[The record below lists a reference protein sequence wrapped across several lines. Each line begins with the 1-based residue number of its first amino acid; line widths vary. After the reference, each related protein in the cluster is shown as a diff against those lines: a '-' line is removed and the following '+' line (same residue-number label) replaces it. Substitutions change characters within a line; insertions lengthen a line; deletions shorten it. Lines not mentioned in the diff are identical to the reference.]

1 LDTYTFR
8 NRISKPRG
16 YSYPT
21 NSKFYTLSGNYELP
35 IWYPDIAVGP
45 LLNIQRIRTNLFYDY
60 GEGKGFVYYYDFSK
74 DILYRANNE
83 DVYKSY
89 GAEVKVEVNLFRL
102 LPQFEFGFRATQI
115 TANRFNNAGW
125 VYEFLIGNIPF

>member
-1 LDTYTFR
+1 
-8 NRISKPRG
+8 
-16 YSYPT
+16 
-21 NSKFYTLSGNYELP
+21 
-35 IWYPDIAVGP
+35 
-45 LLNIQRIRTNLFYDY
+45 
-60 GEGKGFVYYYDFSK
+60 
-74 DILYRANNE
+74 LYRANNE